1 MASEG
6 GLSLPAKVLI
16 RAVLNIVLVWVLS
29 EYFFAYFELA
39 GGLAA
44 YVIVG
49 SLLTLMNLFIRPIL
63 EIITA
68 PIKFFFAS
76 ILAIIIVNGVFIE
89 LTSYIVDHM
98 QENLVVLEI
107 HGRLWGW
114 IVVATILGVGNWIMK
129 IMLHDK

>member
-6 GLSLPAKVLI
+6 GLSLPARVLL
-16 RAVLNIVLVWVLS
+16 RAVLNVVLVWVLAK
-29 EYFFAYFELA
+29 YFFAYFDLT

-68 PIKFFFAS
+68 PIKFFFATL
-76 ILAIIIVNGVFIE
+76 LAIIIVNGIFVE
-89 LTSYIVDHM
+89 LTIYIVEQM
-98 QENLVVLEI
+98 QSNLVTLEI

-114 IVVATILGVGNWIMK
+114 IVVATILGVGNWLMK
-129 IMLHDK
+129 IALSGK